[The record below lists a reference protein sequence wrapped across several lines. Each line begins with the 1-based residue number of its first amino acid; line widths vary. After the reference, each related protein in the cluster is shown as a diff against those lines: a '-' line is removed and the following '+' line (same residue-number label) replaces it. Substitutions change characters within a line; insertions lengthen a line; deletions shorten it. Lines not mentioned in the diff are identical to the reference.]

1 MMKTFS
7 LSGAREALPVTRRHP
22 LFGCVGIVASSL
34 ALPALA
40 VIPVRRVQ
48 VFKNASYGCCGAI
61 PNEHGRIPMK
71 FQHLLA
77 ASLVFAAA
85 AVSAQS
91 TTPTDRAAHHLTTT
105 SAPTSSVAWTEGEV
119 RKVDKA
125 AGKVTLRHG
134 RIENLDMPGM
144 TMVFRATDPRLLNGL
159 KEGDKVRFVA
169 GLANGALTVSTIER
183 AE

>member
-1 MMKTFS
+1 MKS
-7 LSGAREALPVTRRHP
+7 
-22 LFGCVGIVASSL
+22 
-34 ALPALA
+34 
-40 VIPVRRVQ
+40 
-48 VFKNASYGCCGAI
+48 
-61 PNEHGRIPMK
+61 
-71 FQHLLA
+71 QHLLV

-85 AVSAQS
+85 AASAQA
-91 TTPTDRAAHHLTTT
+91 TKPADPAVHHRTTT
-105 SAPTSSVAWTEGEV
+105 SAATSSIAWTGGEV

-125 AGKVTLRHG
+125 AGEVTLRHG